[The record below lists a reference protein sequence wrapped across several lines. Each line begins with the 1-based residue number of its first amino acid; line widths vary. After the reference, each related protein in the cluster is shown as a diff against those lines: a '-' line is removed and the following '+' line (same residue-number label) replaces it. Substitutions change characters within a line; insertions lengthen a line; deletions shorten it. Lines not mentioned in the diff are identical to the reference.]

1 MYIKHK
7 FDIENG
13 KLYLTTNYGV
23 NRNVL
28 KCTKTEI
35 SLSELNLG
43 GGNSGGDGGEDNYLI
58 DVIYE
63 ENSDKVIFTMLNGN
77 VFELNILNL
86 LESLV
91 SSDINNV
98 LSLGSDGK
106 LKVVPNVIVKDAF
119 GNSIF
124 NAFS

>member
-7 FDIENG
+7 FDVGNG

-28 KCTKTEI
+28 KCTKAEI

-43 GGNSGGDGGEDNYLI
+43 GDGGNGEDNYLI

-77 VFELNILNL
+77 VFELNILDL
-86 LESLV
+86 LESFV

-106 LKVVPNVIVKDAF
+106 LKVTPNVLVKDAF
-119 GNSIF
+119 GNPIF

>member
-7 FDIENG
+7 FDVENG

-28 KCTKTEI
+28 KCTKAEI

-43 GGNSGGDGGEDNYLI
+43 GDGGNGEDNYLI

-77 VFELNILNL
+77 VFELNILDL
-86 LESLV
+86 LESFV

-106 LKVVPNVIVKDAF
+106 LKVVPNVLVKDAF
-119 GNSIF
+119 GNPIF

>member
-7 FDIENG
+7 FDVENG
-13 KLYLTTNYGV
+13 KLYLVTHYGV

-28 KCTKTEI
+28 KCTKAEI

-43 GGNSGGDGGEDNYLI
+43 GVGGNGEDNYLT

-77 VFELNILNL
+77 VFELNILDL

-119 GNSIF
+119 GNSLF

>member
-7 FDIENG
+7 FDVENG

-28 KCTKTEI
+28 KCTKAEI

-43 GGNSGGDGGEDNYLI
+43 GDGGNGEDNYLI

-77 VFELNILNL
+77 VFELNILDL
-86 LESLV
+86 LESVV
-91 SSDINNV
+91 SSDSNNV

-106 LKVVPNVIVKDAF
+106 LKVVPNVLVKDAF
-119 GNSIF
+119 GNPIF

>member
-7 FDIENG
+7 FDVENG

-28 KCTKTEI
+28 KCTKAEI

-43 GGNSGGDGGEDNYLI
+43 GDGGNGEDNYLI

-77 VFELNILNL
+77 VFELNILDL
-86 LESLV
+86 LESFV

-106 LKVVPNVIVKDAF
+106 LKVTPNVLVKDAF
-119 GNSIF
+119 GNPIF

>member
-7 FDIENG
+7 FYVENG

-28 KCTKTEI
+28 KCTKAEI
-35 SLSELNLG
+35 SLSELNL
-43 GGNSGGDGGEDNYLI
+43 GGEDNYLI

-77 VFELNILNL
+77 VFELNILDL
-86 LESLV
+86 LESFV

-106 LKVVPNVIVKDAF
+106 LKVVPNVLVKDAF
-119 GNSIF
+119 DNPIF

>member
-7 FDIENG
+7 FDVENG

-28 KCTKTEI
+28 KCTKAEI

-43 GGNSGGDGGEDNYLI
+43 GDGGNGEDNYLI

-77 VFELNILNL
+77 GFELNILDL
-86 LESLV
+86 LESFV

-106 LKVVPNVIVKDAF
+106 LKVVPNVLVKDAF
-119 GNSIF
+119 GNPLF

>member
-7 FDIENG
+7 FDVENG

-28 KCTKTEI
+28 KCTKAEI

-43 GGNSGGDGGEDNYLI
+43 GDGGNGEDNYLI

-63 ENSDKVIFTMLNGN
+63 ENSDKVIFTMLSGN
-77 VFELNILNL
+77 VFELNILDL
-86 LESLV
+86 LESFV